1 MLATATWLCRSH
13 HVSKLANQ
21 LHRSTPFVKP
31 SISNHSVRLFRTFP
45 VVNSSIRRR
54 VGRINLKSG
63 ATEFEHSLNFSKTR
77 ALVGAAAAISIGGL
91 CLYGLAGKDSS
102 LSAFDRSV
110 AWPDY
115 VKQRIRATYS
125 YLLASATIA
134 AGSTIALFQ
143 SPTMCRLMLSGGWL
157 APIGMAVLSI
167 ATGVICQSLTYP
179 QSGLSVKHLAWVA
192 YSVSL
197 GGILMPICLVGGP
210 ILIQAALYTGGIVG
224 SLSLV
229 AVTAPSDRFINWGG
243 PLAIGLGVVFV
254 SSVGRLIITIEF

>member
-1 MLATATWLCRSH
+1 ML
-13 HVSKLANQ
+13 
-21 LHRSTPFVKP
+21 FV
-31 SISNHSVRLFRTFP
+31 ISLYI
-45 VVNSSIRRR
+45 VVNFKFVVFIFSD
-54 VGRINLKSG
+54 
-63 ATEFEHSLNFSKTR
+63 FSKTR

-115 VKQRIRATYS
+115 VKQRIRATYG

-167 ATGVICQSLTYP
+167 ATGVICQVIIFLISL
-179 QSGLSVKHLAWVA
+179 LN
-192 YSVSL
+192 SL
-197 GGILMPICLVGGP
+197 P
-210 ILIQAALYTGGIVG
+210 
-224 SLSLV
+224 
-229 AVTAPSDRFINWGG
+229 W
-243 PLAIGLGVVFV
+243 FV
-254 SSVGRLIITIEF
+254 STK